1 MIKIINWIPYKKIR
15 IFLKDY
21 LFSRAV
27 YEELLDK
34 VDHDIIRITQEK
46 SLSSY
51 NQAYSVLGENPDD
64 RLAIKRAV
72 KENLLRK
79 AQPSVFLTSF
89 VYPCLV
95 ALVTTVVTLI
105 ISRYIFP
112 N

>member
-1 MIKIINWIPYKKIR
+1 MPYKR
-15 IFLKDY
+15 LRVFLKEHI
-21 LFSRAV
+21 FSRLLH
-27 YEELLDK
+27 EELLDK
-34 VDHDIIRITQEK
+34 VDQDIIRILQEK
-46 SLSSY
+46 SFPGYSSTY
-51 NQAYSVLGENPDD
+51 GILGDNPDD
-64 RLAIKRAV
+64 RLAIKKAV

-95 ALVTTVVTLI
+95 ALVTTVITLI